1 MAKSDSKEDMK
12 MDMAQDKKIIKKAF
26 GMHDKQE
33 HKGEKTNLDALKKG
47 GNVKKMAMGGPSS
60 LGQLAMRG
68 GNQPGRGMPMRQGP
82 APRPVMAQPALV
94 PQKPGAPAPT
104 GLGTAIPQ
112 AGQAP
117 SGLFTAIQQAGQ
129 APSGLGTAIPQAGQA
144 PISMTPQYAAQGGKV
159 KAKAPAKK
167 MASGGKVSSASSRAD
182 GCATKGK
189 TKGTM
194 IAMCGGGMY
203 KKGK

>member
-117 SGLFTAIQQAGQ
+117 
-129 APSGLGTAIPQAGQA
+129 
-144 PISMTPQYAAQGGKV
+144 ISMTPQYAAQGGKV

>member
-47 GNVKKMAMGGPSS
+47 GNVIKMAMGGPSN
-60 LGQLAMRG
+60 LVQMGMRG

-82 APRPVMAQPALV
+82 APMPAMAQPAPAL
-94 PQKPGAPAPT
+94 QKPGAPAPT
-104 GLGTAIPQ
+104 GLGAAIPM
-112 AGQAP
+112 AKK
-117 SGLFTAIQQAGQ
+117 
-129 APSGLGTAIPQAGQA
+129 
-144 PISMTPQYAAQGGKV
+144 GGKV
-159 KAKAPAKK
+159 SAKAPAKK